1 MKQERLEQARTA
13 CTQIFGSTSKA
24 TMDIFVRAVQWADEN
39 PDTPNCDVANC
50 PNRNGELVRADNS
63 KVIAN
68 LQEENG
74 ALKAELAPFRRMK
87 EEYEK
92 YCKDNEGND
101 TIVRDENGHISVIF
115 GDGKVLLSMVSAEL
129 KEDNTP
135 VHGIVLTAL
144 KEKHEMGVDLY
155 NGKSVPE
162 LAKEGVVYQPS
173 VVLLFKNA
181 KGVHGLEEFTKEVKR
196 RFAADNEE
204 KGVV

>member
-1 MKQERLEQARTA
+1 MTDVQITQLAKDELAARGLVINYEENNYAAGLYDGIIKGAQLERDN
-13 CTQIFGSTSKA
+13 
-24 TMDIFVRAVQWADEN
+24 DITVRS
-39 PDTPNCDVANC
+39 
-50 PNRNGELVRADNS
+50 DNT
-63 KVIAN
+63 KVIEN
-68 LQEENG
+68 LQEENE

-92 YCKDNEGND
+92 YCKDNEGNG

-129 KEDNTP
+129 NKDNTP

-162 LAKEGVVYQPS
+162 LAKEGVVYHPS
-173 VVLLFKNA
+173 VVILFKNA

>member
-1 MKQERLEQARTA
+1 MTDVQITQLAKDELAARGLVINNEENNYAAGLYDGIIKGAQLERDNDNT
-13 CTQIFGSTSKA
+13 
-24 TMDIFVRAVQWADEN
+24 VRS
-39 PDTPNCDVANC
+39 
-50 PNRNGELVRADNS
+50 DNT
-63 KVIAN
+63 KVIEN
-68 LQEENG
+68 LQEENE

-87 EEYEK
+87 EEYEQ
-92 YCKDNEGND
+92 YCKDNDGNN

-129 KEDNTP
+129 KENNTP

-162 LAKEGVVYQPS
+162 LAKEGVVYHPS
-173 VVLLFKNA
+173 IVLLFKNA
-181 KGVHGLEEFTKEVKR
+181 DGVHGLEEFTKEVKR

>member
-1 MKQERLEQARTA
+1 MTDVQITQLAKDELAARGLVINYEENNYAAGLYDGIIKGAQLERDNDNT
-13 CTQIFGSTSKA
+13 
-24 TMDIFVRAVQWADEN
+24 VRS
-39 PDTPNCDVANC
+39 
-50 PNRNGELVRADNS
+50 DNT
-63 KVIAN
+63 KVIEN
-68 LQEENG
+68 LQEENE

-129 KEDNTP
+129 KENNTP

-155 NGKSVPE
+155 NGKSVPD
-162 LAKEGVVYQPS
+162 LAKEGVVYHPS
-173 VVLLFKNA
+173 IVLLFKNA

>member
-1 MKQERLEQARTA
+1 MTDVQITQLAKDELAARGLVINYEENNYAAGLYDGIIKGAQLERDNDNT
-13 CTQIFGSTSKA
+13 
-24 TMDIFVRAVQWADEN
+24 VRS
-39 PDTPNCDVANC
+39 
-50 PNRNGELVRADNS
+50 DNT
-63 KVIAN
+63 KVIEN
-68 LQEENG
+68 LQEENE

-129 KEDNTP
+129 NEDNTP

-162 LAKEGVVYQPS
+162 LAKEGVVYHPS

>member
-1 MKQERLEQARTA
+1 MTDVQITQLAKDELASRGLVINYEENNYAAGLYDGIIKGAQLERDNDNT
-13 CTQIFGSTSKA
+13 
-24 TMDIFVRAVQWADEN
+24 VRS
-39 PDTPNCDVANC
+39 
-50 PNRNGELVRADNS
+50 DNT
-63 KVIAN
+63 KVIEN
-68 LQEENG
+68 LQEENE

-92 YCKDNEGND
+92 YCKDNEGNN

-129 KEDNTP
+129 NEDNTP

-162 LAKEGVVYQPS
+162 LAKEGVVYHPS

>member
-1 MKQERLEQARTA
+1 MTDVQITQLAKDELAARGLVINYEENNYAAGLYDGIIKGAQLERDNDNT
-13 CTQIFGSTSKA
+13 
-24 TMDIFVRAVQWADEN
+24 VRS
-39 PDTPNCDVANC
+39 
-50 PNRNGELVRADNS
+50 DNT
-63 KVIAN
+63 KVIEN
-68 LQEENG
+68 LQEENE

-87 EEYEK
+87 EEYEQ

-129 KEDNTP
+129 KENNTP

-155 NGKSVPE
+155 NSKSVPE
-162 LAKEGVVYQPS
+162 LAKDGVVYHPS

>member
-1 MKQERLEQARTA
+1 MTDVQITQLAKDELAARGLVINYEENNYAAGLYDGIIKGAQLERDNDNT
-13 CTQIFGSTSKA
+13 
-24 TMDIFVRAVQWADEN
+24 VRS
-39 PDTPNCDVANC
+39 
-50 PNRNGELVRADNS
+50 DNT
-63 KVIAN
+63 KVIEN
-68 LQEENG
+68 LQEENE

-87 EEYEK
+87 EEYEQ

-129 KEDNTP
+129 KENNTP

-155 NGKSVPE
+155 NSKSVHE
-162 LAKEGVVYQPS
+162 LAKDGVVYHPS

>member
-1 MKQERLEQARTA
+1 MTDEQITQLAQDKLREKGFNNTEDDYAAGLYDGIIIGAKCERDSDHTVH
-13 CTQIFGSTSKA
+13 S
-24 TMDIFVRAVQWADEN
+24 
-39 PDTPNCDVANC
+39 
-50 PNRNGELVRADNS
+50 DNS
-63 KVIAN
+63 KVIKN
-68 LQEENG
+68 LQEENEV
-74 ALKAELAPFRRMK
+74 LKAELAPFLRMK

-129 KEDNTP
+129 NKDNTP

-162 LAKEGVVYQPS
+162 LAKEGVVYHPS

-196 RFAADNEE
+196 RFAADSEE